1 MLALAWHLSFV
12 ILADRLIDFGVY
24 GRPVL
29 WNPLIRLVLQLHLCF
44 FHACQKQATQ
54 SPIPSPLG
62 KRLRTALQKA
72 VRFRLIASFFP
83 PFIGGWLVCTV
94 VFYSCCMGSRCLKRQ
109 VGFMVVMWF
118 FCALKKLHCVVN
130 IAGRMCEAR
139 GLSWPL
145 FCRYVLF
152 LAVFQAKLFI
162 K

>member
-109 VGFMVVMWF
+109 VGFYGRYVVF
-118 FCALKKLHCVVN
+118 LCSKVASLCRKYRGC
-130 IAGRMCEAR
+130 MCEVK
-139 GLSWPL
+139 GLCWPL
-145 FCRYVLF
+145 FCRFVLV